1 MGTDLRGLG
10 RSTTGCAMSFINELT
25 RRNIIGVAIAYIVTA
40 WLNFD
45 ADSLRFHGVP
55 PADIDDDTWLTVRA
69 TNFEGVW
76 TEGRFRLRHH

>member
-1 MGTDLRGLG
+1 
-10 RSTTGCAMSFINELT
+10 MSFIKELT
-25 RRNIIGVAIAYIVTA
+25 RRNIIRVAVAYIVTA

-45 ADSLRFHGVP
+45 ADSLRFPGVP
-55 PADIDDDTWLTVRA
+55 AADIDDDTRLTVRA